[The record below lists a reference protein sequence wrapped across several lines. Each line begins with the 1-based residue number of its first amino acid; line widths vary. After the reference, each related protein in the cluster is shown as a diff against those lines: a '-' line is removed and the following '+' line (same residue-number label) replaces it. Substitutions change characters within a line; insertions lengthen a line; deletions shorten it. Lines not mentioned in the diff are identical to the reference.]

1 MRTLKLTK
9 ETIQNILTD
18 LLKRSP
24 NNYTQYESSV
34 NEIIANVRSNG
45 DQAVFDYTQKF
56 DGATVTAGNIEVTED
71 EIAEA
76 YELVDQKLLEVIR
89 KAKENIRV
97 YHEKQKQYS
106 WFDSSIPGTML
117 GQKVTPIAKAGVYVP
132 GGKAVYPSS
141 VLMNIMPAKVA
152 GVEEIIMTTPVT
164 KRAKSIHP
172 RS

>member
-56 DGATVTAGNIEVTED
+56 DGATVTADNIEVTED

-76 YELVDQKLLEVIR
+76 YVSYLRDIVDEECDLSVR
-89 KAKENIRV
+89 T
-97 YHEKQKQYS
+97 
-106 WFDSSIPGTML
+106 D
-117 GQKVTPIAKAGVYVP
+117 
-132 GGKAVYPSS
+132 
-141 VLMNIMPAKVA
+141 VLMENVLEK
-152 GVEEIIMTTPVT
+152 
-164 KRAKSIHP
+164 
-172 RS
+172 

>member
-76 YELVDQKLLEVIR
+76 YD
-89 KAKENIRV
+89 
-97 YHEKQKQYS
+97 
-106 WFDSSIPGTML
+106 W
-117 GQKVTPIAKAGVYVP
+117 
-132 GGKAVYPSS
+132 
-141 VLMNIMPAKVA
+141 
-152 GVEEIIMTTPVT
+152 
-164 KRAKSIHP
+164 
-172 RS
+172 

>member
-56 DGATVTAGNIEVTED
+56 DGATVTADNIEVTED

-76 YELVDQKLLEVIR
+76 YELVDQKLLEVT
-89 KAKENIRV
+89 A
-97 YHEKQKQYS
+97 KQKK
-106 WFDSSIPGTML
+106 T
-117 GQKVTPIAKAGVYVP
+117 
-132 GGKAVYPSS
+132 S
-141 VLMNIMPAKVA
+141 VFIM
-152 GVEEIIMTTPVT
+152 
-164 KRAKSIHP
+164 KSRNNTVGLIVLSLAP
-172 RS
+172 CSVRK